1 MTPAEADQ
9 RIILS
14 RTTLHRYRQ
23 MVEVLQ
29 WPLDDLPLFQ
39 KEIAVLEGIGIEH
52 PGKIEKI
59 MRLVVDWCAL
69 QEQVRKQLH

>member
-1 MTPAEADQ
+1 MTPSEADQ

-23 MVEVLQ
+23 MVDGMQ

-39 KEIAVLEGIGIEH
+39 NEIAVLEQIGNEH

-59 MRLVVDWCAL
+59 MLLVVDWCTL